1 MAIFLIGCV
10 IGTVTDGVKRSQNF
24 ADVIYGWSLVAG
36 RASEALPLLHVAQPE
51 VPPQVVAH
59 LDHHAAQ
66 QADEGAALRLLH
78 LILEQVVHLLDCV
91 QL

>member
-1 MAIFLIGCV
+1 MLAVNVVVERAPVGQ
-10 IGTVTDGVKRSQNF
+10 D
-24 ADVIYGWSLVAG
+24 LVAG
-36 RASEALPLLHVAQPE
+36 RAAEALPLLHVAQPE

-78 LILEQVVHLLDCV
+78 LILQQVVHLLDSV